1 MNQTDDLASQLTEK
15 VRGYFPQSVR
25 HLLGY
30 KREVGSDGGAE
41 TIVIRGCFPDQLP
54 QVDSRLFALFE
65 GTMTDKKQDTVL
77 IKGKWQGINFDC
89 SSAAK
94 CWRPLPSRTK

>member
-1 MNQTDDLASQLTEK
+1 MNQTDELANQLIEK

-30 KREVGSDGGAE
+30 KREAGSDGAAE

-54 QVDSRLFALFE
+54 QVDSKLFALFR
-65 GTMTDKKQDTVL
+65 GTVTDKKNDTVL
-77 IKGKWQGINFDC
+77 IKGKWQGINC
-89 SSAAK
+89 RLQLRCEMLTAVAQ
-94 CWRPLPSRTK
+94 

>member
-77 IKGKWQGINFDC
+77 IKGKWQGINC
-89 SSAAK
+89 RLQLRCEMLAAVAQ
-94 CWRPLPSRTK
+94 